1 MIKVAVVEDEEN
13 EIAVL
18 GEGLKRYFGECAEQY
33 ELSVFRNG
41 MEFLDAFRGGY
52 DIILMDIEMPM
63 LDGFRTAQKIR
74 EADGEV
80 SIIFVTNMANYAL
93 KGYEVNAV
101 GFMVKPVGY
110 FALKRNL
117 RRALSRIRL
126 RARLKAAN
134 VTVVTRYGVNV
145 IHSEKLVYV
154 EVMKHNLAYH
164 TTDGVINARGALKDV
179 EQRLAGL
186 GFARCSNCFLVN
198 LAYVR
203 SLDNDEVILPGERL
217 SVSRGKKKEFTEAL
231 LEFAENTVGGGS
243 DARLA
248 GRDKPH
254 RRRAAM
260 PAVLCGT
267 RDRSAAVR
275 LIS

>member
-18 GEGLKRYFGECAEQY
+18 GEGLKRYFGECAEEY

-63 LDGFRTAQKIR
+63 LDGFRTAQRIR
-74 EADGEV
+74 EGDDEV

-117 RRALSRIRL
+117 SRALSRIRL
-126 RARLKAAN
+126 RTRLKAVN
-134 VTVVTRYGVNV
+134 ITVVTRGGVKV
-145 IHSEKLVYV
+145 VPSEKLVYV
-154 EVMKHNLAYH
+154 EVMKHNVAYH
-164 TTDGVINARGALKDV
+164 TVEEVITARGALKDV
-179 EQRLAGL
+179 EQRLEGL
-186 GFARCSNCFLVN
+186 GFSRCNNCFLVN
-198 LAYVR
+198 LAYVH
-203 SLDNDEVILPGERL
+203 SLDNDTVYLPGEQL
-217 SVSRGKKKEFTEAL
+217 PVSRGKKKEFTEAL
-231 LEFAENTVGGGS
+231 LEFVENTAGGG
-243 DARLA
+243 
-248 GRDKPH
+248 
-254 RRRAAM
+254 
-260 PAVLCGT
+260 
-267 RDRSAAVR
+267 
-275 LIS
+275 